1 MFPKYDANSDYKAV
15 IAHRG
20 GAGLWPE
27 NTLYAL
33 DHVKA
38 LGADWSEVDV
48 RCSKDG
54 VFVLMHD
61 KTVNR
66 TTNGRGR
73 VEDLTLAQL
82 KALDAGFY
90 WTNDGGKTY
99 PYRGQNITIPTLEE
113 IFTVFPGQFISLELK
128 FNGVALIPAFYKII
142 SKYAMQNKVLVSS
155 FYVRIVHGIRVLCP
169 NLATAATRAEVRL
182 FLTNTLL
189 RRSHSY
195 SSPADAFE
203 IPGDYRGIPITVKP
217 LVEAAHQQQK
227 RVDVWTING
236 VAKMRHFLE
245 LDVDGLITDFPDKML
260 HLLGRA

>member
-33 DHVKA
+33 RHVKA

-66 TTNGRGR
+66 TTNGCGR
-73 VEDLTLAQL
+73 VEDLTLVQL

-113 IFTVFPGQFISLELK
+113 VFTAFPEQAISLEIK
-128 FNGVALIPAFYKII
+128 FNKVRLIPAFYKII
-142 SKYAMQNKVLVSS
+142 GKYAMQNKVLASS
-155 FYVRIVHGIRVLCP
+155 FYVRIIHGVRVLCP
-169 NLATAATRAEVRL
+169 DIATAATRTEVRV

-189 RRSHSY
+189 RRGHLY
-195 SSPADAFE
+195 LPMADAFE
-203 IPGDYRGIPITVKP
+203 IPGIYRGIPITLKP
-217 LVEAAHQQQK
+217 LIEAAHQQQK
-227 RVDVWTING
+227 RVDVWTIND
-236 VAKMRHFLE
+236 VARMRHFLD
-245 LDVDGLITDFPDKML
+245 LNVDGLITDFPDKML
-260 HLLGRA
+260 YLLGRA